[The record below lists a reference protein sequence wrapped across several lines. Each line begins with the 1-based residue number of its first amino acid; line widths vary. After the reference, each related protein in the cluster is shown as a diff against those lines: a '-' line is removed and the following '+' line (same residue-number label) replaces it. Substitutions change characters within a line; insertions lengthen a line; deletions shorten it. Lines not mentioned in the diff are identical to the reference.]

1 MTRAEFE
8 IPGSFPSVAN
18 LREHWAA
25 KARRAKKHREAAEW
39 GTVIAMEKQPGLVDE
54 VRANGGRVTLTRYA
68 PRQLDTDNCSSALK
82 NVRDGIAAVLRV
94 DDGDPRV
101 VWNYAQER
109 CPNGQQRVR
118 AVVEAARERA

>member
-18 LREHWAA
+18 LREHHMAR
-25 KARRAKKHREAAEW
+25 ARRAKRHRTTAGVLTAIAVPAVKPLVQARG
-39 GTVIAMEKQPGLVDE
+39 GT
-54 VRANGGRVTLTRYA
+54 VTLTRYA
-68 PRQLDTDNCSSALK
+68 PRRLDSDNLAGALK
-82 NVRDGIAAVLRV
+82 ATRDGIAAALGV

-109 CPNGQQRVR
+109 CKGSESRVV